1 MTVILQDLKFALRML
16 RKNPGFAIVAVLTLA
31 LGMGA
36 NSAIFS
42 VVNAVLLQPLP
53 YQAPG
58 RLLFLSGLNREIGTV
73 GVSMSFTKF
82 TQIREQGHTLDGTVA
97 FYSTTMTLATQREPE
112 AVTANR
118 VSGDF
123 FKILGISSI
132 RGRDFLPGEE
142 ALGAADVALLSD
154 GFWHSHFAGEPGALG
169 RSLTLDGRPVTI
181 VGILPPSFRFP
192 LQFPEPD
199 VWLPR
204 VSDPT
209 FLRPEQVRSGAGYLS
224 LVARLRPGE
233 SLASARAE
241 LDTIDARYRN
251 QFTGFVDSEK
261 IGVSAVPLEE
271 SLVGPLRPGF
281 AVLLA
286 AVGFLLLIACAN
298 VANLLLARAT
308 SREREMA
315 LRKALGA
322 SPGRLV
328 RQLLSESLLLSLLG
342 GLLGVSLAAGILPAL
357 RAFSPGSVPR
367 LAETR
372 LDAPVLLFSVL
383 LSLVTGI
390 LFGLAP
396 ALQASAGNL
405 HETLKEGARGMSEGG
420 HRGKLRALLVVAEMG
435 VALVLMTGA
444 GLLMQSFSRLMK
456 VNPGF
461 SSDHLMTFLL
471 NLPPNRYEQPDMQR
485 QFYRQLLEQTKFVPR
500 VESAALTNFLPLAGP
515 TRFVFFCP
523 EGTVC
528 QGIGKDPLIN
538 MRQVSTGYFETVRT
552 PILQGRVFT
561 EQDTATS
568 PPVVVVNQ
576 TVADRYWPRQNP
588 IGKHLAN
595 SRDMIQREVIGVV
608 ADVKFNALNVANSEE
623 MYLPLEQL
631 PWATT
636 TLIVR
641 SQGSS
646 EALTSAIRAK
656 IAELDPNLPISSVA
670 SMESIVASSVAQP
683 RVLSQFAG
691 IFAGFALLLAA
702 IGIYG
707 VMAYSV
713 SMRRQEMGIRMSLG
727 AESRDIV
734 KLIVGQGMRLALL
747 GVTIGVATSL
757 ALTRLISTLLFGV
770 SATDPLAFL
779 LAAAVLVTTALAA
792 CYLPARRA
800 TRVDPIVVLRYE

>member
-1 MTVILQDLKFALRML
+1 MTVILQDLKFALRIL

-390 LFGLAP
+390 LFGFAP

-405 HETLKEGARGMSEGG
+405 HETLKEGTRGMSEGG
-420 HRGKLRALLVVAEMG
+420 HRGKLRALLVVAEMA
-435 VALVLMTGA
+435 VAVVLMTSA

-641 SQGSS
+641 WQGNS
-646 EALTSAIRAK
+646 EALTSAVRAK

-683 RVLSQFAG
+683 RVLSQFVG

-713 SMRRQEMGIRMSLG
+713 STRRQEMGIRMSLG

>member
-367 LAETR
+367 LEETR